1 VSPVFGIVAWRR
13 RNHLRGQPLH
23 SFQQF
28 MKRNSKKKNKMEDTN
43 VIKWLLLRL
52 YLQYLREVPIDDT

>member
-23 SFQQF
+23 LFRRF
-28 MKRNSKKKNKMEDTN
+28 IKRNSKKKNKMEETN
-43 VIKWLLLRL
+43 VIKWLLLCL
-52 YLQYLREVPIDDT
+52 YLQYLLEVPIDDT

>member
-23 SFQQF
+23 SFRQLI
-28 MKRNSKKKNKMEDTN
+28 KRNSKKNKMEDTN
-43 VIKWLLLRL
+43 VIKWLLLCL